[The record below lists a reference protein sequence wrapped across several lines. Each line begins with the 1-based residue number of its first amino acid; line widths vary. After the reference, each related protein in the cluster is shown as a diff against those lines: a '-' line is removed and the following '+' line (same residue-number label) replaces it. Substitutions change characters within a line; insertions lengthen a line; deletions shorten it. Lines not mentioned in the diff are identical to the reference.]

1 MLSQEFVCPV
11 LITVIHTCPRQN
23 VSRAPLNFIYK
34 KIYVANCV
42 QMDSILNKLV
52 GLVIIVLMNVRL
64 VMDRLQWSVM
74 GASLDT
80 FYMEQCNLKSF
91 FFNKIMYRCSR
102 DCPPG
107 TISDHNTNM
116 CMECISP
123 CAT

>member
-11 LITVIHTCPRQN
+11 LITVIHACPRQN

-52 GLVIIVLMNVRL
+52 GLAIIVLHLVRL

-80 FYMEQCNLKSF
+80 FYMEQYVRGIAHRVLF
-91 FFNKIMYRCSR
+91 RI
-102 DCPPG
+102 
-107 TISDHNTNM
+107 TILICVWNV
-116 CMECISP
+116 
-123 CAT
+123 